1 MKFVIVFVGLM
12 IQVQQPSINTAV
24 VPVIQ
29 NHTREMRFKEIDVVK
44 GKEILLSKPYV
55 HVEESF
61 IVIDLEHLHIRFQ
74 DLGEQMPVRRDG
86 SFDRYVPKLTKVAS
100 KCYKLKKTVE
110 DRDIRDKEF
119 AGFID
124 YWGGELSTG
133 KTYALKAEMVADS
146 PSWQGK
152 RCVACETRLE
162 ATPAT
167 PIVRVEIR
175 DSDSKYEFNLRPI
188 AEVEVINLPPPER
201 RGFRERIKGLFGGRK
216 LVSKGH
222 WNHNFEVFDPG
233 DLACDADEKGKGPK
247 KGKFGECREMQ
258 NCSKQRRLANRGLVE
273 ILSTY
278 DVECSS
284 SQWP

>member
-24 VPVIQ
+24 VPVIPD
-29 NHTREMRFKEIDVVK
+29 HTRQMRVREIDVVE
-44 GKEILLSKPYV
+44 GKEVLLSKPYV
-55 HVEESF
+55 HEEGPF
-61 IVIDLEHLHIRFQ
+61 IAIDLEHLHIRFQ
-74 DLGEQMPVRRDG
+74 DLGEPMPVRRDG
-86 SFDRYVPKLTKVAS
+86 SFDRYVPNLTKVAS

-110 DRDIRDKEF
+110 DRDIGDKEF

-124 YWGGELSTG
+124 YGGGELSTG
-133 KTYALKAEMVADS
+133 KTYPLKAEMVADS
-146 PSWQGK
+146 PSWQGR

-167 PIVRVEIR
+167 PTVRVEIK
-175 DSDSKYEFNLRPI
+175 DSDTKYEFNLRTI
-188 AEVEVINLPPPER
+188 AEVEVINQ
-201 RGFRERIKGLFGGRK
+201 RIKKKLGFGDRIEGLFRRQKFASG
-216 LVSKGH
+216 GH
-222 WNHNFEVFDPG
+222 WNHNFAVFDTS
-233 DLACDADEKGKGPK
+233 DLACDADKKGKGPHQ
-247 KGKFGECREMQ
+247 GNFGECLEIK
-258 NCSKQRRLANRGLVE
+258 NCPKKRRLTNRGLVE